1 MDDHK
6 QRGRRLIA
14 KNSILNLA
22 GQVLPMLTGVLT
34 IPYIVRGLGTDG
46 YGILSIAMMLL
57 GYFNIFD
64 LGLSRAT
71 VKFVAENLDSEETH
85 KVPELIWTS
94 LSLLVILGCVGGV
107 LAAFFVPVSVTHVF
121 KMPPAMAGQARIA
134 LFVLCASMPIML
146 GNNALRGVLEAA
158 QRFDLVNLVKVP
170 SSVLF
175 YLVAALAIPFG
186 VHVAGI
192 VSLMVGIRFVS
203 TIAYFLLC
211 FRVIPGLGDHLRFSR
226 GSLRPLAIFGGWI
239 MISNVA
245 NPIFGYL
252 ERFMIASIL
261 SVGTLSFY
269 SAPYELVSK
278 LLIFPM
284 AVVPSLF
291 PYFSYHGSKKSREVS
306 EITSRTVKYLL
317 LVFVPAIAIFCFF
330 AHDIM
335 LLWLGPTFAAQSTA
349 VLQIITL
356 VCVFNGLAYVPYTS
370 VQALGRP
377 DWKAIQDLITLPLY
391 TVFAWWLMSRYGING
406 AAFAK
411 LLLTL
416 IDCFLLYTF
425 ASRLKAFSFRD
436 LVSGPLFRAI
446 LASAG
451 LLAAVFLIHS
461 SHVKL
466 PIAAALTVFSF
477 VLYAVAFWMVAVD
490 EEDRIII
497 SSLREKIL
505 AMVPNRRMASSSQ
518 LTGERFDGPKAS
530 NSIDSTP
537 VLQVP
542 MRITFLLPGY
552 PWYPSGGFRVVYEY
566 ANRLVERGHQVT
578 VVHPRQL
585 KFLPP
590 AQHTFRNRLR
600 GMKLG
605 LKELFSIPSLGWQR
619 IDKRVKLLFVPSTE
633 ERYIPE
639 SDALFATSWQTL
651 PSVMQFQQV
660 KGEKFYLI
668 QGYETWMGP
677 KDAVDQTWL
686 SRTHKIV
693 VSRWLLELGSSL
705 GAGNLNYIPNAV
717 DHSQYRI
724 LRPLTERRRQVV
736 MPISWV
742 SIKGS
747 ADGVKALEIAKMNF
761 PDLRVVLF
769 GNSRRPPWIPGWMTY
784 AENPDQQRIVEDF
797 YNASS
802 IILSPGLTEGF
813 PLPPAEGAA
822 CGCAIIATDIGG
834 HREYVEHGVTGLL
847 SPPGDPQALANN
859 LCLLLGDD
867 ELRIR
872 LAMAAN
878 ERIKIFTWE
887 RSTAL
892 LEEFIANTVTGKP
905 AKLHFPSAATE
916 RSLATPLQVEG
927 D

>member
-22 GQVLPMLTGVLT
+22 GQILPMLTGVLT

-46 YGILSIAMMLL
+46 YGILSIALMLL

-71 VKFVAENLDSEETH
+71 VKFVAENLDSDESH

-94 LSLLVILGCVGGV
+94 LSLLVILGCVGGAI
-107 LAAFFVPVSVTHVF
+107 AAFFVPVSVTHVF
-121 KMPPAMAGQARIA
+121 KMPPAIAGQARIA

-203 TIAYFLLC
+203 TIAYFILC

-239 MISNVA
+239 MVSNVA

-261 SVGTLSFY
+261 SVSTLSFY

-284 AVVPSLF
+284 AIVPSLF
-291 PYFSYHGSKKSREVS
+291 PYFSYHGSKKTTEVS
-306 EITSRTVKYLL
+306 EVTSRTIKYLL
-317 LVFVPAIAIFCFF
+317 LAFVPALAIFFFF

-335 LLWLGPTFAAQSTA
+335 FLWLGPTFAAQSTV

-377 DWKAIQDLITLPLY
+377 DWKAIQDLVTLPIY
-391 TVFAWWLMSRYGING
+391 TGFAWWLMSHYGING

-416 IDCFLLYTF
+416 IDCFILYTF
-425 ASRLKAFSFRD
+425 ASRLKAFCFRD
-436 LVSGPLFRAI
+436 LISGPLFRAI
-446 LASAG
+446 LVSGG

-466 PIAAALTVFSF
+466 PIAAALTTFCF
-477 VLYAVAFWMVAVD
+477 LMYAIAFWMVAVD
-490 EEDRIII
+490 EEDRAII
-497 SSLREKIL
+497 SSIRERVL
-505 AMVPNRRMASSSQ
+505 AIVPSQRGMSASQ
-518 LTGERFDGPKAS
+518 LTGKRS
-530 NSIDSTP
+530 NG
-537 VLQVP
+537 P

-552 PWYPSGGFRVVYEY
+552 AWFPSGGFRVVYEY
-566 ANRLVERGHQVT
+566 ANRLVSRGHHVT
-578 VVHPRQL
+578 VVHPRHL

-590 AQHTFRNRLR
+590 AKRVFRERLR

-605 LKELFSIPSLGWQR
+605 LMELFSIPNFDWQR
-619 IDKRVKLLFVPSTE
+619 IDKRVKLLFVPTSD
-633 ERYIPE
+633 ERHIPE

-651 PSVMQFQQV
+651 PSILRCPPI

-686 SRTHKIV
+686 SRTYKVV
-693 VSRWLLELGSSL
+693 VSRWLFELGNSL
-705 GAGNLNYIPNAV
+705 GATNLTYIPNAV
-717 DHSQYRI
+717 DHTHYRI
-724 LRPLTERRRQVV
+724 LQPIAERRRQVV

-747 ADGVKALEIAKMNF
+747 ADGVKALEIAKTNF
-761 PDLRVVLF
+761 PDLQVVLF
-769 GNSRRPPWIPGWMTY
+769 GNSRRPPWIPAWMTHC
-784 AENPDQQRIVEDF
+784 ENPDQKRILEDF

-802 IILSPGLTEGF
+802 IILSPSLTEGF

-822 CGCAIIATDIGG
+822 CGCAIVGTDIGG

-847 SPPGDPQALANN
+847 SPPGDPQALADN
-859 LCLLLGDD
+859 LCLLLSDD
-867 ELRIR
+867 DLRIR

-878 ERIKIFTWE
+878 ERIKTFSWE

-892 LEEFIANTVTGKP
+892 LEEFITNTVEGKS
-905 AKLHFPSAATE
+905 AALHFPSAAAE
-916 RSLATPLQVEG
+916 PSLATPLQVEG